1 MSRRVAVNDNQ
12 TRCKLSARGPKLVAQ
27 LKAFENK
34 VLDEHD
40 LEIYDM
46 ISSVDTTG
54 VFSGRLL
61 STDEDVVVKITPMYK
76 LGQKYK
82 DYNSVINETHNLQL
96 LTEID
101 SKITVDFINSFNL
114 DCFSF
119 LVTEKI
125 TGQNLVSY
133 FNSFRGNREE
143 ETRILLI
150 QILKLLKVFHS
161 QEHLKGHVCGNISP
175 NDFVMTPEKDLYMI
189 NIGGSKLMT
198 STKLFGNIV
207 AGNSM
212 YMSVATMLEE
222 DTDVNDDIESVVYLL
237 SMFYERTLPWQG
249 LDGLKDR
256 EEIIRL
262 KEDFVP
268 KHPELRD
275 LLEELRE
282 K

>member
-161 QEHLKGHVCGNISP
+161 QEHLKGHVCGNI
-175 NDFVMTPEKDLYMI
+175 F
-189 NIGGSKLMT
+189 
-198 STKLFGNIV
+198 